1 MIKCI
6 CNYFRIQKKVIGHY
20 LWPIM
25 VYEYESADD
34 ISTLI
39 FGVWSTGL
47 VSGGN
52 IFWDQGV
59 LQSDF

>member
-1 MIKCI
+1 MCHK
-6 CNYFRIQKKVIGHY
+6 

-25 VYEYESADD
+25 VYECESADD